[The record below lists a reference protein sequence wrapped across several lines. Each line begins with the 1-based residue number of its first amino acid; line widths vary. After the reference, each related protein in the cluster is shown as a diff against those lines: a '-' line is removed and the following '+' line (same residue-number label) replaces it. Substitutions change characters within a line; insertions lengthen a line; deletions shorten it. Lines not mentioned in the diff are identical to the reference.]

1 MSRRPS
7 RAANAQKR
15 ATRDARKERAAE
27 RVGSTSAQIA
37 AAANERRQAA
47 NTSANARP
55 IVHVD
60 PKRERIWTALLVGG
74 AAVAFGLLG
83 RELVDAYAD
92 RARPTI
98 QQNDLFSA
106 VTSGAIL
113 VIIGVF
119 AYRRWRLTRDGDP
132 A

>member
-27 RVGSTSAQIA
+27 RVGSTPAAIA
-37 AAANERRQAA
+37 AASTERRKTNA
-47 NTSANARP
+47 SAYARP
-55 IVHVD
+55 VAKLD
-60 PKRERIWTALLVGG
+60 PKRERVWTALLVGG

-83 RELVDAYAD
+83 REIADAYAD
-92 RARPTI
+92 RARPAM
-98 QQNDLFSA
+98 QQNDIFSA

-113 VIIGVF
+113 VIVGVF
-119 AYRRWRLTRDGDP
+119 SYRRWRLTRNADAP
-132 A
+132 